1 MKIVTLFNINKIV
14 LQFYLYNAVDNH
26 FILRHRFI
34 M

>member
-14 LQFYLYNAVDNH
+14 LQFYLYNNH